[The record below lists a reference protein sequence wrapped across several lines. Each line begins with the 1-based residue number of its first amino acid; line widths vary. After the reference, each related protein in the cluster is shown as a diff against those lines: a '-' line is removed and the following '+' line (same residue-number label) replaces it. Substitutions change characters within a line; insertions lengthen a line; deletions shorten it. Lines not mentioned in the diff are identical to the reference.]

1 MRKLFRRCCALLG
14 ASALLSVATL
24 AQEQDAG
31 GGPDS
36 PAIPGQLIISE
47 FRLVGPNG
55 ATDEFIEIY
64 NNSDTPHTVAASDS
78 SAGYAVAASDGV
90 IRFTIPN
97 GTVIPGR
104 GHFLGVNSVGYSL
117 GAYATGD
124 TAYTTDIPDDA
135 GIALF
140 NTANSASLTLAHR
153 LDAVGPS
160 SEVDALYREG
170 TGYPPLTPFLI
181 EASFFRTQ
189 CGSVTGG
196 CPAAGNP
203 QDTNN
208 NDADF
213 LFTDT
218 DATNAGAGQ
227 RLGAPGPENLA
238 SPIRR
243 DTSGI
248 GITLLDGTQSMST
261 QPNRVRD
268 TTSNPANNSTFG
280 TLSIRRRVVNN
291 TGANVTRLRFRVIEI
306 STFPTPSGSIADVR
320 ALTSSS
326 VTVSGVADPTTCLA
340 STGSAT
346 TPCTVTVQGT
356 TLEQPP
362 TQPNG
367 GGYNSTLAAGT
378 ITTSTPLAPGA
389 SVNVQFL
396 LGVQQA
402 GMFRFLITIEALP

>member
-1 MRKLFRRCCALLG
+1 MMCKLFRSCCALLG
-14 ASALLSVATL
+14 AWALLSIAAL
-24 AQEQDAG
+24 AQENDAG

-36 PAIPGQLIISE
+36 TATAGQLIISE

-64 NNSDTPHTVAASDS
+64 NTSDTSHTVAASDS

-90 IRFTIPN
+90 VRFTIPN

-104 GHFLGVNSVGYSL
+104 GHFLGVNSDGYSL
-117 GAYATGD
+117 DSYAAGD
-124 TAYTTDIPDDA
+124 AAYTTDIPDDA

-140 NTANSASLTLAHR
+140 NTATTANFTLTHR
-153 LDAVGPS
+153 LDAVGPT
-160 SEVDALYREG
+160 SEANTLYREG
-170 TGYPPLTPFLI
+170 AGYPPLTPFLI
-181 EASFFRTQ
+181 EGSFFRTQ
-189 CGSVTGG
+189 CGGAT
-196 CPAAGNP
+196 CPAGGNP
-203 QDTNN
+203 VDTDNN
-208 NDADF
+208 ALDF
-213 LFTDT
+213 QFTDT

-227 RLGAPGPENLA
+227 RLGAPGSENLT

-248 GITLLDGTQSMST
+248 GLLILDGTKSPSA

-268 TTSNPANNSTFG
+268 MTSNPANNSTFG
-280 TLSIRRRVVNN
+280 TLSSRRRVVNS
-291 TGANVTRLRFRVIEI
+291 TGANVTRLRFRFVEI
-306 STFPTPSGSIADVR
+306 TTFPAPSGSTADLRV
-320 ALTSSS
+320 LTSSS
-326 VTVSGVADPTTCLA
+326 VMVSGVTDSTTCLA

-346 TPCTVTVQGT
+346 TPCTVTVRGT

-367 GGYNSTLAAGT
+367 GGYNSTLAVGT
-378 ITTSTPLAPGA
+378 ITTSTPLPPGA

-396 LGVQQA
+396 LGVQQT
-402 GMFRFLITIEALP
+402 GLFRFLVTIEALP

>member
-1 MRKLFRRCCALLG
+1 MRKTFRNCCALLG
-14 ASALLSVATL
+14 AWALLATAAL
-24 AQEQDAG
+24 AQGGDAG
-31 GGPDS
+31 STDS
-36 PAIPGQLIISE
+36 PAVAGQLIISE

-55 ATDEFIEIY
+55 QSDEFIEIY

-97 GTVIPGR
+97 GTIIPGR

-117 GAYATGD
+117 GAYAAGD
-124 TAYTTDIPDDA
+124 TAYTTDTPDDA

-140 NTANSASLTLAHR
+140 NTANSANLTLATR

-160 SEVDALYREG
+160 SEANALYREG

-181 EASFFRTQ
+181 EGSFFRAQ

-196 CPAAGNP
+196 CPAGGNP

-248 GITLLDGTQSMST
+248 GSPLLDNTKSAST

-268 TTSNPANNSTFG
+268 FTSNPANNATFG

-291 TGANVTRLRFRVIEI
+291 TGANVTRLRFRVIET
-306 STFPTPSGSIADVR
+306 STFPTSSGSIADVR
-320 ALTSSS
+320 ALSSSS
-326 VTVSGVADPTTCLA
+326 VLASGVADPTTCLA

-346 TPCTVTVQGT
+346 TPCAVTVQGT

-378 ITTSTPLAPGA
+378 VTTSTPLAPGA

-396 LGVQQA
+396 LGLQQT
-402 GMFRFLITIEALP
+402 GMFRFFITIEALP